1 VISEPA
7 VGSLPPPPLRIGILA
22 PSDRLSAW
30 QRRALELLAQ
40 GGDAAIEVLVT
51 DGSTR
56 GATEPRWRR
65 MVSDRGLWR
74 LYNGKWVARRS
85 AAVQRVDCS
94 DLLSG
99 VARLSVQPRLVGRHS
114 QHFPEDA
121 LVTLRELDLDVL
133 LRFGFGILRGE
144 VLTVARHGVWSFHHD
159 DERVIRGGPPS
170 FWEVADGHAATGV
183 LFQRLTEHLDAG
195 VPLAR
200 ATFRTVGYS
209 YPRNRDRAA
218 FGAASLPARVARQVR
233 VGTLDIDS
241 LPTAHADAPI
251 RRDPTNI
258 ELLRFAAR
266 HLPRAFSERVRSVVV
281 GARWAVGVAADPGA
295 GMVPPIDEFEWL
307 AERRR
312 GYDADPF
319 AVECHGRQAIL
330 VEEFDE
336 RSGEGTI
343 SALTRG
349 ASGGWDRSRQVIDPG
364 VHASYPF
371 PVHVGQELFCVPET
385 ARLGRVEA
393 WRCVELPDRWQRA
406 HTLVEAPVIDPTVV
420 RWNDRWWLFG
430 TCRDG
435 DPNAE
440 LWLWSA
446 PEFTGPW
453 EPHPLNPVKI
463 DVTSSRPAGT
473 PFVRDGALYR
483 PAQDCSTGYGGAV
496 VLNRVER
503 LDRETFEE
511 HTVERFEVRTG
522 MYATGNH
529 HLAIGD
535 GLVTIDAKRQ
545 VFDPYRS
552 RRELTARLRRA
563 R

>member
-1 VISEPA
+1 MISEPA
-7 VGSLPPPPLRIGILA
+7 AGTVAPPLRIGVLA
-22 PSDRLSAW
+22 TSDRLSAW
-30 QRRALELLAQ
+30 QRRVLESLAQ
-40 GGDAAIEVLVT
+40 GGDTDIEVLVT
-51 DGSTR
+51 DGSPR
-56 GATEPRWRR
+56 GAAGPRWRR
-65 MVSDRGLWR
+65 IVSDRGLWR
-74 LYNGKWVARRS
+74 LYNSRWVARRS

-94 DLLSG
+94 DLLDG
-99 VARLSVQPRLVGRHS
+99 VARLNVQPRVVGRHS

-170 FWEVADGHAATGV
+170 FWEVADGHATTGV

-218 FGAASLPARVARQVR
+218 FGAAALPARVARQVR
-233 VGTLDIDS
+233 CGALDIGS
-241 LPTAHADAPI
+241 LPTAHANAPI

-266 HLPRAFSERVRSVVV
+266 HVPRSVSARVRSVVV
-281 GARWAVGVAADPGA
+281 GARWAVGLAADPGD
-295 GMVPPIDEFEWL
+295 GTIPDVDGFEWL
-307 AERRR
+307 AEGRR

-319 AVECHGRQAIL
+319 AVEHCGRQAIL

-349 ASGGWDRSRQVIDPG
+349 DSGDWERSRKVIDPG

-371 PVHVGQELFCVPET
+371 PVHVGEDLFCVPEA
-385 ARLGRVEA
+385 ARAGRVEA
-393 WRCVELPDRWQRA
+393 WRCIELPDRWQRA
-406 HTLVEAPVIDPTVV
+406 HTLVDAPVIDPTVV

-430 TCRDG
+430 TRRDG

-446 PEFTGPW
+446 PEFVGPW
-453 EPHPLNPVKI
+453 VPHGLNPVKI
-463 DVTSSRPAGT
+463 DVTSARPAGT
-473 PFVRDGALYR
+473 PFVRDGVLYR

-511 HTVERFEVRTG
+511 HTVERFEVRTRR
-522 MYATGNH
+522 YAVGNH
-529 HLAIGD
+529 HLAIGA

-545 VFDPYRS
+545 IFDPRRS
-552 RRELTARLRRA
+552 RRELSARLRRG

>member
-1 VISEPA
+1 VVSEPA
-7 VGSLPPPPLRIGILA
+7 GTVPPPLRIGILA
-22 PSDRLSAW
+22 TSDRLSAW
-30 QRRALELLAQ
+30 QRRVLELLAQ
-40 GGDAAIEVLVT
+40 GGDADIEVLVT

-56 GATEPRWRR
+56 RATETRWRR
-65 MVSDRGLWR
+65 IVSDRGLWR
-74 LYNGKWVARRS
+74 LYNNRWVARRS

-94 DLLSG
+94 DLLAG

-114 QHFPEDA
+114 QHFPDDA
-121 LVTLRELDLDVL
+121 IVTLRELELDVL

-159 DERVIRGGPPS
+159 DERAIRGGPPS
-170 FWEVADGHAATGV
+170 FWEVADGHDTTGV
-183 LFQRLTEHLDAG
+183 LFQRLTERLDAG

-200 ATFRTVGYS
+200 ATFRTVSYS

-233 VGTLDIDS
+233 RGALDIDS
-241 LPTAHADAPI
+241 LPTAHADAAI

-266 HLPRAFSERVRSVVV
+266 HFPRSVSERVRSVVV
-281 GARWAVGVAADPGA
+281 GARWAVGLAADPGD
-295 GMVPPIDEFEWL
+295 GSVPDVGGFQWL
-307 AERRR
+307 AEGRR

-319 AVECHGRQAIL
+319 AVEHHGRQAIL

-343 SALTRG
+343 SALTRRD
-349 ASGGWDRSRQVIDPG
+349 SGDWERSRKVIDPR

-371 PVHVGQELFCVPET
+371 PVHVGEDLFCVPET

-393 WRCVELPDRWQRA
+393 WRCVQLPDRWQRA

-420 RWNDRWWLFG
+420 SWNDRWWMFG
-430 TCRDG
+430 TRRDC

-446 PEFTGPW
+446 PEFIGPW
-453 EPHPLNPVKI
+453 EPHLLNPVKI
-463 DVTSSRPAGT
+463 DVTSARPAGI
-473 PFVRDGALYR
+473 PFVRDGILFR

-503 LDRETFEE
+503 LDREAFEE
-511 HTVERFEVRTG
+511 YTAERFEVRTSR
-522 MYATGNH
+522 YAVGNH
-529 HLAIGD
+529 HLAIGA
-535 GLVTIDAKRQ
+535 GLVTIDAKRRI
-545 VFDPYRS
+545 FDPYRS
-552 RRELTARLRRA
+552 RRELAARLRRA